1 MNSCNCEGF
10 EVEFDQTNA
19 AADLERYRST
29 GPDKTTQIL
38 LDALKDEGVQGMSL
52 LDIGGGVGVV
62 QHELLKAGVKAA
74 ISVEASNSYAGAA
87 HEEAERQSHTK
98 RIKHEFGNFVDLAER
113 IPKADIVT
121 LDRVVCCY
129 KDMRALV
136 GLSAA
141 HASKLYGVVYPRD
154 HWFAK
159 TRVAI
164 ENFFHR
170 IKGKQYRAYVHSA
183 KAVDALIRGAGL
195 KRRSYHQT
203 LLWQVIVYGR

>member
-1 MNSCNCEGF
+1 MSSCSCEGF
-10 EVEFDQTNA
+10 EEEFDQANA
-19 AADLERYRST
+19 AADLERYRSI
-29 GPDKTTQIL
+29 GPDQTTQIL

-62 QHELLKAGVKAA
+62 QLELLKVGVKSA

-87 HEEAERQSHTK
+87 REEAERQGNVN
-98 RIKHEFGNFVDLAER
+98 RIKHEFGNFIDIAER

-154 HWFAK
+154 HWFEK
-159 TRVAI
+159 VRVAI
-164 ENFFHR
+164 ENIFHR
-170 IKGKQYRAYVHSA
+170 LRGDQYRAYVHSA
-183 KAVDALIRGAGL
+183 TAVDAIIRGAGL

-203 LLWQVIVYGR
+203 LIWQVIVYGR